1 MTTIA
6 IVGAG
11 GNMGGRVSRTLKK
24 NPQYTLL
31 YVESGDAAAKRVLE
45 RGDPLTSRAE
55 ALARADVL
63 LLAVPDKLVGRVA
76 QDWVP
81 DLKSG
86 CVVMVLDPAAPYAGH
101 LPPRAD
107 VAYFVTHPCHPP
119 VFNDDEGEAR
129 RDFFGSGLARQSIVS
144 ALMQGEERDYA
155 LGEQV
160 ARDAFGPILR
170 SHRVTVEQMVM
181 LEPAMSETV
190 VATLC
195 SIMREALDEVVAR
208 GVPAEAARDF
218 MMGHINIPL
227 AIVFEE
233 IQWDFSAGAKQAIK
247 DGKLE
252 IMQPD
257 WKKVF
262 EWDHIRSSV
271 AKITG
276 EVTV

>member
-1 MTTIA
+1 MTTVV

-24 NPQYTLL
+24 NPEYTLL
-31 YVESGDAAAKRVLE
+31 YLENGEAAQRRVLE
-45 RGDPLTSRAE
+45 RGDPLTPRGE
-55 ALARADVL
+55 AVQRADVL
-63 LLAVPDKLVGRVA
+63 ILAVPDKLVGVVA
-76 QDWVP
+76 QDLVP

-101 LPPRAD
+101 LPGRD
-107 VAYFVTHPCHPP
+107 DIAYFVTHPCHPP
-119 VFNDDEGEAR
+119 VFNDDEGAAR
-129 RDFFGSGLARQSIVS
+129 RDFFGSGLAKQSIVS
-144 ALMQGEERDYA
+144 ALMQGSEADFS
-155 LGEQV
+155 LGERV
-160 ARDAFGPILR
+160 AQDAFGPILR

-195 SIMREALDEVVAR
+195 SIMKEALDEVVSR
-208 GVPAEAARDF
+208 GVPEAAARDF
-218 MMGHINIPL
+218 MLGHINIPL
-227 AIVFEE
+227 AIVFGE
-233 IQWDFSAGAKQAIK
+233 IEWDFSAGAKQAIK
-247 DGKLE
+247 DGKLT

-276 EVTV
+276 EVPV

>member
-1 MTTIA
+1 VTTIA

-24 NPQYTLL
+24 NSEYSLL
-31 YVESGDAAAKRVLE
+31 YLEVSELGQQKVLE
-45 RGDPLTSRAE
+45 RGDALCSREDAV
-55 ALARADVL
+55 ARADVL

-76 QDWVP
+76 QELVP
-81 DLKSG
+81 DLKTG
-86 CVVMVLDPAAPYAGH
+86 CVVMVLDPAAPFAGH
-101 LPPRAD
+101 LPARAD

-129 RDFFGSGLARQSIVS
+129 RDFFGSGLARQSVVS
-144 ALMQGEERDYA
+144 ALMQGSEADFL

-160 ARDAFGPILR
+160 AKDAFGPILR

-208 GVPAEAARDF
+208 GVPEAAARDF

-233 IQWDFSAGAKQAIK
+233 IQWDFSAGAKQAIQ

-262 EWDHIRSSV
+262 EWENIRSSV

-276 EVTV
+276 EVRG